1 MEEGG
6 AEKLM
11 NTLISKMESIDQEV
25 QILKAE
31 NAALRR
37 VVDSPATLL
46 RKAGYVSVR
55 TPLADDVSTD
65 PLRGDL
71 GVDGQAVMKSDSR
84 DSYTNEDIHNMSW
97 KEIHEMAEQ
106 TREVKE
112 MY

>member
-6 AEKLM
+6 AERSM
-11 NTLISKMESIDQEV
+11 NALISKMESIDSEV

-31 NAALRR
+31 NAALRKM
-37 VVDSPATLL
+37 VDSPSTLL

-71 GVDGQAVMKSDSR
+71 GVDSQSVMKSDGTNT
-84 DSYTNEDIHNMSW
+84 YTNEDIHNMSW
-97 KEIHEMAEQ
+97 SEIHEMAEQ

>member
-1 MEEGG
+1 MEENG

-11 NTLISKMESIDQEV
+11 NTLISKMESIDSEV

-37 VVDSPATLL
+37 VVDSPAALL

-71 GVDGQAVMKSDSR
+71 GVDSQAIVKSDNT
-84 DSYTNEDIHNMSW
+84 DSYSNEDIHKMSW
-97 KEIHEMAEQ
+97 SEIHEMAEQ

>member
-1 MEEGG
+1 MGEDG

-11 NTLISKMESIDQEV
+11 STLISKMESIDQDV

-31 NAALRR
+31 NAALRKM
-37 VVDSPATLL
+37 VDSPAALL

-65 PLRGDL
+65 PLRGDF
-71 GVDGQAVMKSDSR
+71 GVDSQTVVKSDSS
-84 DSYTNEDIHNMSW
+84 DSFSNEDIHNMSW
-97 KEIHEMAEQ
+97 SEIHEMAEQ

>member
-1 MEEGG
+1 MEEDG

-11 NTLISKMESIDQEV
+11 STLISKMESIDQDV

-31 NAALRR
+31 NAALRKM
-37 VVDSPATLL
+37 VDSPAALL

-65 PLRGDL
+65 PLRGDF
-71 GVDGQAVMKSDSR
+71 GVDSQTVVKSDSS
-84 DSYTNEDIHNMSW
+84 DSFSNEDIHNMSW
-97 KEIHEMAEQ
+97 SEIHEMAEQ

>member
-1 MEEGG
+1 MEEDG

-11 NTLISKMESIDQEV
+11 STLISKMESIDQDV

-31 NAALRR
+31 NAALRKM
-37 VVDSPATLL
+37 VDSPAALL

-65 PLRGDL
+65 PLRGDF
-71 GVDGQAVMKSDSR
+71 GVDAQTVVKSDNS
-84 DSYTNEDIHNMSW
+84 DSFSNEDIHNMSW
-97 KEIHEMAEQ
+97 SEIHEMTEQ

>member
-6 AEKLM
+6 AERLM
-11 NTLISKMESIDQEV
+11 NALISKMESIDSEV

-37 VVDSPATLL
+37 MVDSPSTLL

-65 PLRGDL
+65 PLRGDF
-71 GVDGQAVMKSDSR
+71 GVDSQAIAKSDNT
-84 DSYTNEDIHNMSW
+84 DSYSNEDIHKMSW
-97 KEIHEMAEQ
+97 SEIHEMAEQ